1 MGLVSNNIEDILFQE
16 GKLNE
21 NQLSA
26 IKLESANTG
35 VSVEEIIRKRNLVD
49 ETDLSKAKA
58 KSLGVEYIDPSGLT
72 ISADTVDLISVDL
85 AKKYLV
91 VPFDLK
97 NGLLHLAMADPL
109 DIPSIEILERKTGH
123 KIKPYLSLPD
133 KIQKTVISQ
142 YGKSIGKDISDVL
155 SSVESENTTK
165 LEENLKSVNEAEG
178 IVQDSS
184 VARVV
189 SIILEY
195 AVKIGASDVHIEPN
209 EITTRVRYRIDGIL
223 QEKLSKIPKNSH
235 DSIIA
240 RIKILSDLKI
250 DEKRKPQDGR
260 FKIEIANQ
268 KVDLRVSTLPTIYGE
283 KVVIRLLKEQAKVF
297 KLNELG
303 LRGLALKNFER
314 NLLKPNGIILV
325 TGPTGSGKTVTL
337 ATAISKIMS
346 VRINIM
352 TLEDP
357 VEIRIDGVNQV
368 QINTQAGLT
377 FASGLRAFLRQDPD
391 VIMVG
396 EIRDGETANLAVQA
410 ALTGH
415 LVLATLHT
423 NSAAGSIPRLL
434 DMGIESFLLSST
446 MNAVLAQRLVR
457 KICPFCKERY
467 EVPSTVIDTVKNTL
481 GGYFNEGL
489 ISLNASVPL
498 PDLNKNEKDEL
509 ETTADFEKKV
519 SEIELKNLP
528 KPTDKVNKLYLYR
541 GKGCDKCNDTGYKG
555 RIGIYEVLDINEKEA
570 VLITQRSTSD
580 VLEKEGVANGMI
592 TLLQDGYIKAL
603 EGITTLEEVMRVS
616 TE

>member
-1 MGLVSNNIEDILFQE
+1 MSLNSNSIEDILFQD
-16 GKLNE
+16 GKINE

-35 VSVEEIIRKRNLVD
+35 YSVEEILKKRALVD
-49 ETDLSKAKA
+49 DIELSKAKA
-58 KSLGVEYIDPSGLT
+58 RSLGVEYVDPSTLT
-72 ISADTVDLISVDL
+72 ISAEVVELITEEL
-85 AKKYLV
+85 AKKYLI

-97 NGLLHLAMADPL
+97 DGLLYLAMADPL
-109 DIPSIEILERKTGH
+109 DIPSIEIIERKTGH
-123 KIKPYLSLPD
+123 KVKPFLALPEI
-133 KIQKTVISQ
+133 IQKTIVGQ
-142 YGKSIGKDISDVL
+142 YGKSIGKDISEALGD
-155 SSVESENTTK
+155 VESENTTK

-195 AVKIGASDVHIEPN
+195 AVKVGASDIHIEPN
-209 EITTRVRYRIDGIL
+209 EMSTRVRYRIDGIL

-283 KVVIRLLKEQAKVF
+283 KIVIRLLKEQSKVF

-303 LRGLALKNFER
+303 LRGLALKNFDR
-314 NLLKPNGIILV
+314 NLLKPTGIILV

-368 QINTQAGLT
+368 QINPQAGLT

-423 NSAAGSIPRLL
+423 NSAAGAVPRLL
-434 DMGIESFLLSST
+434 DMGIESFLLAST

-467 EVPSTVIDTVKNTL
+467 EAPQTVIDNIKNML
-481 GGYFNEGL
+481 GGYYNEGL
-489 ISLNASVPL
+489 LSINQSVPL
-498 PDLNKNEKDEL
+498 PDSAKTQKEAE
-509 ETTADFEKKV
+509 ETYEEFEKKV
-519 SEIELKNLP
+519 SSVELKNAA
-528 KPTDKVNKLYLYR
+528 KPSSSKDEKLYLYR
-541 GKGCDKCNDTGYKG
+541 GKGCDKCANGYKG
-555 RIGIYEVLDINEKEA
+555 RIGIYEVLDINEQIGQLVTKRA
-570 VLITQRSTSD
+570 ASD
-580 VLEKEGVANGMI
+580 EIQKAGADNGMI
-592 TLLQDGYIKAL
+592 TLIQDGFIKAC

-616 TE
+616 KE

>member
-16 GKLNE
+16 GKINE

-26 IKLESANTG
+26 IKLESANSG
-35 VSVEEIIRKRNLVD
+35 VYVEEIIRKRNLVD
-49 ETDLSKAKA
+49 ETELSKAKA
-58 KSLGVEYIDPSGLT
+58 KSLGVEYIDPSTLT
-72 ISADTVDLISVDL
+72 IDSETLDLISAEL
-85 AKKYLV
+85 AKKYLS

-97 NGLLHLAMADPL
+97 KGLLHLAMADPL
-109 DIPSIEILERKTGH
+109 DIPSIEILERKTGY

-133 KIQKTVISQ
+133 KIQKTIISQ

-155 SSVESENTTK
+155 GSVESENTTK
-165 LEENLKSVNEAEG
+165 LEENLKSVNEANS

-209 EITTRVRYRIDGIL
+209 ESTTRVRYRIDGIL
-223 QEKLSKIPKNSH
+223 QEKLSKIPKSSH
-235 DSIIA
+235 DSIVA

-250 DEKRKPQDGR
+250 DEKRRPQDGR

-283 KVVIRLLKEQAKVF
+283 KVVIRLLKEQSRVF

-467 EVPSTVIDTVKNTL
+467 KVPNNVIDNVRNVL

-489 ISLNASVPL
+489 ISLNASVPI

-509 ETTADFEKKV
+509 DATADFEKKV
-519 SEIELKNLP
+519 SQIELKNLP
-528 KPTDKVNKLYLYR
+528 KATEKVEKLYLYR
-541 GKGCDKCNDTGYKG
+541 GKGCDKCNNTGYKG
-555 RIGIYEVLDINEKEA
+555 RIGIFEVLDVNEKESA
-570 VLITQRSTSD
+570 LINQQATSD
-580 VLEKEGVANGMI
+580 VLEKEGVQNGMI

-616 TE
+616 NE